1 VKAFLGTLGFLG
13 GLFVSLGMFV
23 VGVVTATWFLAAE
36 PIQQTAQ
43 ANEMDRL
50 WTVKPR
56 KVDVAA
62 QNLERLPPAN
72 PAPANATA
80 APQGVDTTTTASVQP
95 EPAASENDLRS
106 DVNFAAHV
114 EWCER
119 RYRSYRSN
127 DNSYTSYDGDDRP
140 CVSPHSQDLMAA
152 FPEETASAETDEGG
166 YGQEGD
172 FTQYA
177 SDQTGTGISDV
188 DANHVSD
195 CFARYRSYDPAD
207 NSYQPYGGGPRQQCY

>member
-1 VKAFLGTLGFLG
+1 MKAFLGTLGFLG
-13 GLFVSLGMFV
+13 GFFVSLGMFV

-36 PIQQTAQ
+36 PIQQAAQ
-43 ANEMDRL
+43 ASEMDRL
-50 WTVKPR
+50 WTVSPR
-56 KVDVAA
+56 KVDVAS
-62 QNLERLPPAN
+62 QNLERLPPTN
-72 PAPANATA
+72 PAPTA
-80 APQGVDTTTTASVQP
+80 DPAVPQGIDTTTTASVQP
-95 EPAASENDLRS
+95 EPAAGENDLRS

-119 RYRSYRSN
+119 RYRSYRPN

-140 CVSPHSQDLMAA
+140 CVSPYSQDLLGSSS
-152 FPEETASAETDEGG
+152 EETASVETGEGG
-166 YGQEGD
+166 YDGESD

-177 SDQTGTGISDV
+177 SDQSGISDV

-207 NSYQPYGGGPRQQCY
+207 NSYQPFGGGPRQQCY